1 MNAKQ
6 IVLAIA
12 LVFSASAH
20 ASFYVDE
27 DAPQQTAANPQPLV
41 TTSAFDI
48 GYSIKRA
55 VIGPSSRK
63 LLADRLE
70 DAIDADQVIVTGFG
84 DAAGSTTLAK
94 QRATSVRQW
103 FIDNGVPASKIQLAE
118 DTSAREPGGNR
129 RDASKVS
136 ISLRMPSRSTS
147 GATPKTIEATNQRA
161 MQTVDAIPARPQ
173 SQSPMQGQLPAID
186 PMVLQMVNR
195 VLAMAQSNAIKAD
208 DALRLI
214 ADLMQQR
221 QPQPQLQLQL
231 QLQASPGA
239 PLVATIQ
246 PAPII
251 IPVVEQP
258 RVWTLTSGKSLKENL
273 EAWAATAGWPAP
285 TWEASNPYQITQDHP
300 MTGTY
305 MEVLGQLA
313 KMVPTI
319 DLQVR
324 KGARSLKIVDAR
336 K

>member
-1 MNAKQ
+1 
-6 IVLAIA
+6 
-12 LVFSASAH
+12 
-20 ASFYVDE
+20 
-27 DAPQQTAANPQPLV
+27 
-41 TTSAFDI
+41 
-48 GYSIKRA
+48 
-55 VIGPSSRK
+55 
-63 LLADRLE
+63 
-70 DAIDADQVIVTGFG
+70 
-84 DAAGSTTLAK
+84 
-94 QRATSVRQW
+94 
-103 FIDNGVPASKIQLAE
+103 
-118 DTSAREPGGNR
+118 
-129 RDASKVS
+129 
-136 ISLRMPSRSTS
+136 
-147 GATPKTIEATNQRA
+147 
-161 MQTVDAIPARPQ
+161 
-173 SQSPMQGQLPAID
+173 MQGQPPAID

-195 VLAMAQSNAIKAD
+195 VLAMAQTNAIKAD

-221 QPQPQLQLQL
+221 QPSA